1 LGAQASDRGFQT
13 VVRIEDTRLVLVS
26 REGAAQLAQHSP
38 AELRRI
44 ACQVAE
50 VALSATALESPFAL
64 DLPNEAARAQLRER
78 LEREVEQLD
87 AIYFDLADAREA
99 GNATEQQVLAAFSRA
114 RALHSA
120 WFALSP
126 DPIEAAAEA
135 SYEAQASMGS
145 LSALELALGWT

>member
-1 LGAQASDRGFQT
+1 M
-13 VVRIEDTRLVLVS
+13 VMKMEDTRLVLVS
-26 REGAAQLAQHSP
+26 REGAARLARHSP
-38 AELRRI
+38 SELRRI
-44 ACQVAE
+44 ARQVAE
-50 VALSATALESPFAL
+50 AALSSTALESPFAL
-64 DLPNEAARAQLRER
+64 EPLDEAARVQLRAC

-87 AIYFDLADAREA
+87 AIYFDLTDAQEA

-135 SYEAQASMGS
+135 SYEAQASMGN
-145 LSALELALGWT
+145 LSALEQALGSA